1 MTIKITLMSIMITRT
16 VLTMMSKKIKLFTI
30 TTISYPK
37 KIAVQIVVRIVKII
51 LAVIL
56 MMRMTVI

>member
-1 MTIKITLMSIMITRT
+1 MTIKITLMAIMMTRI
-16 VLTMMSKKIKLFTI
+16 VLMMMSKRIRLFMI